1 MNSSSYRR
9 LSRLILG
16 VTSRCSE
23 AVVILVVIALSGC
36 GYTFQ
41 GGGSILPPDIKRVYV
56 ANVEN
61 NTTQLGLAQ
70 VVGEAL
76 QEQFDRY
83 GVITVV
89 EKQSE
94 ADALLKVKITDLK
107 RTTRATQS
115 NTDVALSQESTLLMT
130 AELQRVTGQ
139 VLWRDT
145 AVKVSRSFGTAA
157 GAVVTSSAD
166 FDGGSISG
174 ADLSNLSA
182 REISRGQ
189 EQEVLIRLAEDAALM
204 IYNGAVAPD
213 F

>member
-1 MNSSSYRR
+1 
-9 LSRLILG
+9 
-16 VTSRCSE
+16 
-23 AVVILVVIALSGC
+23 
-36 GYTFQ
+36 
-41 GGGSILPPDIKRVYV
+41 V

-89 EKQSE
+89 AKQSE
-94 ADALLKVKITDLK
+94 ADAILKVKIADLQ

-115 NTDVALSQESTLLMT
+115 NTDVALAQESALTLT
-130 AELQRVTGQ
+130 AELQRVTGE

-145 AVKVSRSFGTAA
+145 AIKVNRGFGTTS
-157 GAVVTSSAD
+157 GSVVTSSAD
-166 FDGGSISG
+166 FAGGSIG
-174 ADLSNLSA
+174 AGDLTNLSA

-189 EQEVLIRLAEDAALM
+189 EQEVLVRLAEDAALF
-204 IYNGAVAPD
+204 IYNNAVSPD

>member
-1 MNSSSYRR
+1 
-9 LSRLILG
+9 
-16 VTSRCSE
+16 
-23 AVVILVVIALSGC
+23 
-36 GYTFQ
+36 
-41 GGGSILPPDIKRVYV
+41 V
-56 ANVEN
+56 ANVEK

-166 FDGGSISG
+166 FAGGSISG

>member
-1 MNSSSYRR
+1 MNVHVRPLHSWPQTWILAWLL
-9 LSRLILG
+9 LS
-16 VTSRCSE
+16 
-23 AVVILVVIALSGC
+23 VVVVSGC

-89 EKQSE
+89 AKQSE
-94 ADALLKVKITDLK
+94 ADAILKVKIADLK

-115 NTDVALSQESTLLMT
+115 NTDVALAEETALTLT
-130 AELQRVTGQ
+130 AELQRVTGS

-145 AVKVSRSFGTAA
+145 AIKVTRGFGTTS
-157 GAVVTSSAD
+157 GSVVTSSAD
-166 FDGGSISG
+166 FAGGSIG
-174 ADLSNLSA
+174 AGDLTNLST

-204 IYNGAVAPD
+204 IYNNAVAPD

>member
-1 MNSSSYRR
+1 MNTLTSSRLH
-9 LSRLILG
+9 LSRTVLLPALLFI
-16 VTSRCSE
+16 
-23 AVVILVVIALSGC
+23 AVLLNGC

-41 GGGSILPPDIKRVYV
+41 GGGSILPPDIKRIYV

-61 NTTQLGLAQ
+61 NTTQLGLSQ

-89 EKQSE
+89 AKQSE
-94 ADALLKVKITDLK
+94 ADAILKVKIADLK

-115 NTDVALSQESTLLMT
+115 NTDVALAQESALTLT

-145 AVKVSRSFGTAA
+145 AIKVTRGFGTTS
-157 GAVVTSSAD
+157 GSVVTSSAD
-166 FDGGSISG
+166 FAGGSIG
-174 ADLSNLSA
+174 AGDLSNLST

-189 EQEVLIRLAEDAALM
+189 EQEVLIRLAEDAALF
-204 IYNGAVAPD
+204 IYNNAVSPD